1 MLVLSRKEGE
11 AIIIDG
17 NIRVVVL
24 SNDRRGVR
32 LGIEA
37 PTETGILREE
47 LVVQVASENQ
57 RARTDDATAAA
68 WAARVPL
75 RSARG
80 GNHAR

>member
-11 AIIIDG
+11 AIVIDG

-57 RARTDDATAAA
+57 RAQAGSDASA

-75 RSARG
+75 RSVRG
-80 GNHAR
+80 GGTR

>member
-11 AIIIDG
+11 AIVIDG

-24 SNDRRGVR
+24 SCDRRGVR

-57 RARTDDATAAA
+57 RARASNDASA

-75 RSARG
+75 RSTRSDRPG
-80 GNHAR
+80 

>member
-1 MLVLSRKEGE
+1 MLVLNRKEGE
-11 AIIIDG
+11 AIVIDG

-37 PTETGILREE
+37 PAETIILREE

-57 RARTDDATAAA
+57 RAQDATAD
-68 WAARVPL
+68 WAARLPL
-75 RSARG
+75 RPKDRNQPPKA
-80 GNHAR
+80 